1 MRLIAFDPG
10 RETSFAIFDTV
21 TPFRIDL
28 GTVDMIGQGRLLRP
42 CPIHIGT
49 LCQGIDQAVVEEVG
63 ARPEQ
68 GVTAMFTF
76 GLVLGSLLGAITAA
90 RVPLVMVTPQEWKK
104 SARLSGLG
112 RDESKDAARA
122 AAKELWPEH
131 AAILKVKKNHGLAE
145 AGLMSRWYFLAG
157 PGRGLGLG
165 AAEQEAGSAAA

>member
-10 RETSFAIFDTV
+10 RETSFAIFDTGA
-21 TPFRIDL
+21 PFRVEL

-42 CPIHIGT
+42 CPLHIGS
-49 LCQGIDQAVVEEVG
+49 LCAEIDQAVVEEVG

-122 AAKELWPEH
+122 AAKELWPDHERV
-131 AAILKVKKNHGLAE
+131 LKVKKNHGLAE
-145 AGLMSRWYFLAG
+145 AALMTRWYFLAG
-157 PGRGLGLG
+157 PGRGLGLP
-165 AAEQEAGSAAA
+165 AAEAAAGSEAA